1 MFFQDPIA
9 LMLGPWA
16 SEVNVASIVIRIAL
30 SIILSAIIGIE
41 RAEKRH
47 SAGLRTFMTI
57 SVFFTVAML
66 IDLACGS
73 GFLFSSCSLVATAI
87 LSSNSMLFSS
97 RSQLQGFTTAIAL
110 FSSGIIGLSAGAG
123 LYVLTLIS
131 FISLYSILHFLP
143 AVENRLRERSR
154 HFIIHLE
161 LRNSL
166 LLQDFIFTIRKLG
179 LRVDN
184 LEQNP
189 AYMNSGLAVYSV
201 SISIIGNESEY
212 RNHSEVIKALS
223 TMDFI
228 SHIEEIE
235 K

>member
-30 SIILSAIIGIE
+30 SIILSVIIGIE